1 MATKCRQS
9 SYLYRCNS
17 LQLRV
22 LHRRKRGFT
31 EGNFSLGAG
40 DFLGEMSFFDSEP
53 RSARAVAHEDVKLL
67 EIGNEDFKNHLE
79 RRSDVAL
86 KFLWGFSRTLSK
98 RVRETN
104 AKFSSL
110 FAISRVF

>member
-1 MATKCRQS
+1 
-9 SYLYRCNS
+9 
-17 LQLRV
+17 
-22 LHRRKRGFT
+22 
-31 EGNFSLGAG
+31 
-40 DFLGEMSFFDSEP
+40 MSFFDNEP

-67 EIGNEDFKNHLE
+67 EIRNEEFKNHLE
-79 RRSDVAL
+79 RRSEVAL

-104 AKFSSL
+104 DKFSAL

>member
-1 MATKCRQS
+1 MGEEALT
-9 SYLYRCNS
+9 
-17 LQLRV
+17 V
-22 LHRRKRGFT
+22 
-31 EGNFSLGAG
+31 LGAG
-40 DFLGEMSFFDSEP
+40 EFLGEMSFFDNEP

-67 EIGNEDFKNHLE
+67 EIGNDDLKDHLE
-79 RRSDVAL
+79 RRSEVAL

-104 AKFSSL
+104 EKFSSL